1 MSAPRV
7 TPQEIVKMHKLY
19 KELGNYTAAKR
30 VLGRSSSTIAKYV
43 QMRGVSQNIWIAVSN
58 LTPINT

>member
-1 MSAPRV
+1 MGAPQV

-30 VLGRSSSTIAKYV
+30 VLGRSSNTVAKYV
-43 QMRGVSQNIWIAVSN
+43 QMRGVPQNIRIGVS
-58 LTPINT
+58 I

>member
-1 MSAPRV
+1 MGARRV

-19 KELGNYTAAKR
+19 KELDNYTAVEK

-43 QMRGVSQNIWIAVSN
+43 QMRGVSQNIRIAVRN